1 VRPAAEL
8 LQLEAA
14 ALPPL
19 LRGTPEPAFDGPTVL
34 PGWSVRDVIAHC
46 GAALGRLVTDELGR
60 FTPEENHGDVESR
73 RSWPLEALLD
83 DLFSR
88 YPEAVTR
95 IDELDGAAD
104 AIGLGE
110 WIHGGDI
117 RDAIGAPDAYTSD
130 GIEIALSLIAERA
143 GERGIP
149 ATVVDLDDR
158 RLGLGMGPPVGRLRC
173 DTETF
178 VRLVA
183 GREADPARYDLTGL
197 EPTNLLLFS

>member
-1 VRPAAEL
+1 MRPAAEL
-8 LQLEAA
+8 LHREAA

-19 LRGTPEPAFDGPTVL
+19 LRGAPEAAFDSPTVL
-34 PGWSVRDVIAHC
+34 PGWSVRDIIAHC
-46 GAALGRLVTDELGR
+46 GAALGRLVNDELGR
-60 FTPEENHGDVESR
+60 FTPEENEGDVEAR
-73 RSWPLEALLD
+73 RSWPLDQLLD

-88 YPEAVTR
+88 YPAAVAR

-117 RDAIGAPDAYTSD
+117 RDAIGAPDAYVSD
-130 GIEIALSLIAERA
+130 GIEIALSLIGERA

-149 ATVVDLDDR
+149 PTVVDLGDQ

-173 DTETF
+173 DIETF
-178 VRLVA
+178 VRLIA
-183 GREADPARYDLTGL
+183 GRDADPARYDLTGL